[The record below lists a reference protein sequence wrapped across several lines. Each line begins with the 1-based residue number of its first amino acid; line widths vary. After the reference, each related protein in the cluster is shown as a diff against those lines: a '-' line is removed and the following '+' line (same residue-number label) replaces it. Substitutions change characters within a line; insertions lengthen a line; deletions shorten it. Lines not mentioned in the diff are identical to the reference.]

1 MTATAPAPIW
11 QPHETAF
18 TESNLARFAI
28 ANGFDPHDYASLHHW
43 SVTDRSAFW
52 RALWDF
58 TGVIGERGERAEV
71 LPAQQQP
78 PRPGHMFGTRW
89 FPDARINFTE
99 NLLRGSDDRE
109 AIVVS
114 DESGITAR
122 LTLRELK
129 TRVAGAQQGLRR
141 LGVTHGDIVAGILP
155 NGIDNLVSYLATV
168 SLGAAWAGCS
178 PDFGAPGL
186 RDRVGQVQPKVLI
199 VVDSYTYNGREH
211 DITDRVGEV
220 VAGLARTPIV
230 VVSGRAS
237 WNEHFVDDTAVLEF
251 ERFPF
256 ETPLLVMFTSGT
268 TGLPKC
274 IVHTA
279 GGVLLQHLKEHVLH
293 GDVRA
298 GDLHSW
304 YTTTGW
310 MMYGWV
316 VSALAAEASVL
327 LIDGAPSPRGDT
339 PHLWRVA
346 EEAGVTHFGTSPRYL
361 ASLIDCDYRPRDH
374 HELPAL
380 RSVLSAG
387 APVSEEQFRWV
398 YDAIKTDMVFA
409 SISGG
414 TDIHGC
420 FMLGSPLHPVYA
432 GEITCLGLGLAVAAM
447 DDAGARIIGEK
458 GDLVCTEPFPSMPL
472 TFLGPDGEKRYHDAY
487 FGVRDDIWTHG
498 DLVEITPR
506 GTVIVYGRSDATL
519 NPSGVRIG
527 TAEIYRVLDKR
538 AEITDSI
545 AFGYIVDGNEEV
557 AVLVVLAD
565 GVPLTDALAASLR
578 ADLREQASPR
588 HVPRFLLA
596 IDEIPYTTNGKKVET
611 AAKAAAAGRTVANI
625 GSLANPA
632 SLDAITRLFQ

>member
-1 MTATAPAPIW
+1 MTATAPTPIW
-11 QPHETAF
+11 HPDESAF

-28 ANGFDPHDYASLHHW
+28 ANGFDPHDYASLHSW
-43 SVTDRSAFW
+43 STTDRSEFW

-58 TGVIGERGERAEV
+58 VGVIGERGERAEV
-71 LPAQQQP
+71 LPGDQDP

-89 FPDARINFTE
+89 FPDAKINFAE
-99 NLLRGSDDRE
+99 NLLRGRNERE
-109 AIVVS
+109 AVVVA

-122 LTLRELK
+122 LTLGDLK

-141 LGVTHGDIVAGILP
+141 LGVGPGDIVAGILP

-178 PDFGAPGL
+178 PDFGASGL
-186 RDRVGQVQPKVLI
+186 QDRVGQVQPKVLI
-199 VVDSYTYNGREH
+199 AIDSYHYNGRVF
-211 DITDRVGEV
+211 DITDRVADV
-220 VAGLARTPIV
+220 VARLTEAPTVII
-230 VVSGRAS
+230 SGAQS
-237 WNEHFVDDTAVLEF
+237 WTEHFVDDTATLEF

-293 GDVRA
+293 GDVRP

-304 YTTTGW
+304 YTSTGW

-316 VSALAAEASVL
+316 VSALAAEASIL

-339 PHLWRVA
+339 PHLWRMA
-346 EEAGVTHFGTSPRYL
+346 EQAGVTHFGTSPRYL
-361 ASLIDCDYRPRDH
+361 ASLIDCDYRPADH

-380 RSVLSAG
+380 RAVLSAG
-387 APVSEEQFRWV
+387 APVSVEQFHWV
-398 YDAIKTDMVFA
+398 YDAIKADLVFA

-420 FMLGSPLHPVYA
+420 FMLGSPLHPVYP
-432 GEITCLGLGLAVAAM
+432 GEITCIGLGLAVAAM
-447 DDAGARIIGEK
+447 DDAGNRIIGDK

-472 TFLGPDGEKRYHDAY
+472 TFLGENGQKRYHDAY

-498 DLVEITPR
+498 DLIEITPR
-506 GTVIVYGRSDATL
+506 ETVIVYGRSDATL

-538 AEITDSI
+538 SEVTDSI
-545 AFGYIVDGNEEV
+545 AFGYIADGNEEV
-557 AVLVVLAD
+557 VVLVVLAE
-565 GVPLTDALAASLR
+565 GVGLTDELAASLR

-588 HVPRFLLA
+588 HVPKFLFA
-596 IDEIPYTTNGKKVET
+596 VDEIPYTTNGKKVET
-611 AAKAAAAGRTVANI
+611 AAKAAAAGRRVPNI
-625 GSLANPA
+625 GSLANPE
-632 SLDAITRLFQ
+632 SLDAIIGLFQ